1 LKLDLSL
8 LGSEELKQLSTA
20 VDTERKRRS
29 RKNPANHEPPLWT
42 VPNKALKGEKAVAP
56 PG

>member
-20 VDTERKRRS
+20 VDTERKRRG